1 MTNDCVWISDF
12 NYHDRFVSSLVLRS
26 AHKKGLVPMTS
37 PYNYPPEEFTQR
49 DWSQGLVPRTVH
61 MKRFEEQVA
70 GTCPKN
76 SNWFEFMELVIGTKV
91 GPCD

>member
-1 MTNDCVWISDF
+1 MTNDCVWILDF

-37 PYNYPPEEFTQR
+37 PYNLSPEEFTQR
-49 DWSQGLVPRTVH
+49 DWSQGLVPRTVLV
-61 MKRFEEQVA
+61 KRFEEQVA